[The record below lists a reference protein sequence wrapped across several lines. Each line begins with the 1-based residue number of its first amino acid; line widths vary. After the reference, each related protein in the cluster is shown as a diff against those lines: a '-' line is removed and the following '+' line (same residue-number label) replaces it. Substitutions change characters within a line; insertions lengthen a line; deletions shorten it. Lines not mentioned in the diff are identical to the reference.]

1 MKKISLA
8 LLLLLFLVSLGT
20 FGYIYIE
27 GFSFLESLYMT
38 IITISTV
45 GFQELKPLSWQGKLF
60 TIFLIIGS
68 VGIFAYAV
76 TIIGNFLIEGH
87 LTFISRRK
95 KMQKQLE
102 FLKKHYIIC
111 GINRVAKEAIKE
123 FKKAG
128 VDFIVVAEKI
138 EEEKEEL
145 FKDVL
150 FLEGDPTSDET
161 LQKVKITQA
170 KGLLSCLDS
179 DKENLFVVISARNLN
194 PNLKIITL
202 VKEEGS
208 ISKFL
213 KAGTDNV
220 ILPEVIGG
228 RRMASVALRPQV
240 LSFLD
245 VMTTTA
251 QEGLSLKLEEV
262 DVPKKSVLAN
272 LSLAKAKIP
281 QKTGLLVVA
290 IKKASG
296 FLYNPSS
303 STQIEPQD
311 TLIVL
316 GTEEQ
321 VKKLREL
328 ISP

>member
-8 LLLLLFLVSLGT
+8 FLLLLFLVSLGT

-38 IITISTV
+38 VITISTV
-45 GFQELKPLSWQGKLF
+45 GFQELRPLSWQGKLF

-128 VDFIVVAEKI
+128 VDFIVVAERI

-145 FKDVL
+145 FKDIL

-161 LQKVKITQA
+161 LQKIKITQA
-170 KGLLSCLDS
+170 EGLLSCLDS

-194 PNLKIITL
+194 PQLKIITL
-202 VKEEGS
+202 VKEEES

-213 KAGTDNV
+213 KAGADNV

-228 RRMASVALRPQV
+228 RRMASIALRPQV

-262 DVPKKSVLAN
+262 NVPKKSVLAN
-272 LSLAKAKIP
+272 LSLAEAKIP

-321 VKKLREL
+321 IKRLREL
-328 ISP
+328 ISS

>member
-1 MKKISLA
+1 
-8 LLLLLFLVSLGT
+8 
-20 FGYIYIE
+20 
-27 GFSFLESLYMT
+27 
-38 IITISTV
+38 
-45 GFQELKPLSWQGKLF
+45 
-60 TIFLIIGS
+60 
-68 VGIFAYAV
+68 
-76 TIIGNFLIEGH
+76 
-87 LTFISRRK
+87 
-95 KMQKQLE
+95 MQKQLE

-128 VDFIVVAEKI
+128 VDFIVVAERI

-145 FKDVL
+145 FKDIL

-161 LQKVKITQA
+161 LQKIKITQA
-170 KGLLSCLDS
+170 EGLLSCLDS

-194 PNLKIITL
+194 PQLKIITL
-202 VKEEGS
+202 VKEEES

-213 KAGTDNV
+213 KAGADNV

-228 RRMASVALRPQV
+228 RRMASIALRPQV

-262 DVPKKSVLAN
+262 NVPKKSVLAN
-272 LSLAKAKIP
+272 LSLAEAKIP

-321 VKKLREL
+321 IKRLREL
-328 ISP
+328 ISS